1 MTTAD
6 QRQEEGVAIV
16 SEALQLIST
25 LLTTLRG
32 GLRTES
38 ETFKS
43 SFLHKLQGCSQLQ
56 TSIQG
61 PQLHRRPPAA
71 EWISSNHRE
80 EWSISS
86 TKEIITLM
94 GLTQQV
100 IKLSTCIS
108 NILNRKLL
116 RTNLNYNCFSKA
128 NPHLRTLLEGDLEM
142 ELRAKGLP
150 RGTRIHPRIWDLMT
164 LMVCMS

>member
-1 MTTAD
+1 
-6 QRQEEGVAIV
+6 
-16 SEALQLIST
+16 
-25 LLTTLRG
+25 
-32 GLRTES
+32 
-38 ETFKS
+38 
-43 SFLHKLQGCSQLQ
+43 
-56 TSIQG
+56 
-61 PQLHRRPPAA
+61 
-71 EWISSNHRE
+71 
-80 EWSISS
+80 
-86 TKEIITLM
+86 M

-142 ELRAKGLP
+142 ELRVKGLP
-150 RGTRIHPRIWDLMT
+150 PGTRIHPRIWDLMT